1 MDTICKVVIICN
13 NHQSIN
19 KADKFNKAAEATID
33 SKMSIIFPY
42 AANKNLQ
49 NKIFLKICLCLYKNS
64 KYR

>member
-49 NKIFLKICLCLYKNS
+49 NKLKETI
-64 KYR
+64 